1 MLPEI
6 LRRIS
11 FMSKREDID
20 LIKDIQEAIRR
31 INSYVK
37 SISQDDFFEDTKTQD
52 AVVRNLE
59 IAGEAVKNVSEDLKE
74 KYPHLQWKEFAGLR
88 DKLIHHYFGVN
99 YDIVWHVVKNELPD
113 ILYQLELIINAEEK
127 QEVDGNA
134 NSESQ
139 N

>member
-1 MLPEI
+1 
-6 LRRIS
+6 
-11 FMSKREDID
+11 MSKREDVD
-20 LIKDIQEAIRR
+20 LVQDIQEAIRR

-37 SISQDDFFEDTKTQD
+37 MLNHDDFFEDIKPQD

-59 IAGEAVKNVSEDLKE
+59 ILGEAIKKISEELKE
-74 KYPHLQWKEFAGLR
+74 RYPQIQWKELAGLR

-113 ILYQLELIINAEEK
+113 ILYHLDGIVNAEKKEDDVK
-127 QEVDGNA
+127 D
-134 NSESQ
+134 NSDNQ

>member
-1 MLPEI
+1 
-6 LRRIS
+6 
-11 FMSKREDID
+11 MSKREDID